1 MIALHSTM
9 ASEDPDLIRA
19 ILAELGRRR
28 ERLRG
33 GEEVLADETKKA
45 IKRAIGVLPMTE
57 VADLVGLDRTTL
69 YKVYRP

>member
-1 MIALHSTM
+1 M
-9 ASEDPDLIRA
+9 AGDDPDLIRS

-28 ERLRG
+28 IKLRG
-33 GEEVLADETKKA
+33 GEDALAEETKKA

-57 VADLVGLDRTTL
+57 VAELVGLDRTTL